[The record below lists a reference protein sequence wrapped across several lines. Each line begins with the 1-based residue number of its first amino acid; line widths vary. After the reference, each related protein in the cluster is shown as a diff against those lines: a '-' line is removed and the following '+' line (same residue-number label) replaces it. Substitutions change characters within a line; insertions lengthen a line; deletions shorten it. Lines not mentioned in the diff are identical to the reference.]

1 MEAAHT
7 GESASPEGAGA
18 PPPGEPD
25 STIEDLRAALA
36 GALRKVAGRLGEAA
50 APAAPGEEEP
60 PEGAAHTS
68 EWLNRSADYVE
79 QVDLEGIKHVQ
90 STFEEEVRRHPG
102 RSLLLAG
109 AAGVLVGLLLRRR

>member
-7 GESASPEGAGA
+7 SESASPEGAGA
-18 PPPGEPD
+18 PPPGEPG
-25 STIEDLRAALA
+25 STIEDLRVALA
-36 GALRKVAGRLGEAA
+36 DALRKVAGRLGEE
-50 APAAPGEEEP
+50 AAPGEETP
-60 PEGAAHTS
+60 PEGTAHAS

-79 QVDLEGIKHVQ
+79 QMDLEGIKHVQ